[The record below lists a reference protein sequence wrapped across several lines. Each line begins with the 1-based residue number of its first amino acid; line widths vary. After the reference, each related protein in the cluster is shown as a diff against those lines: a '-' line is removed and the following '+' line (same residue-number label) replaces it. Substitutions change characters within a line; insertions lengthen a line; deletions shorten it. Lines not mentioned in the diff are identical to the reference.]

1 MAVSDWSGAS
11 LPWVEELAA
20 LKERVGALFRR
31 AEPRRQVGLLLEGLI
46 GGAADVGGVTDRPP
60 LREALEYALN
70 GDTPIVW
77 TLDRLG
83 AGYAAHRNGCAR
95 LLRRDR
101 PLREGRDFD
110 DFGGIFPPER
120 LRGQFGQRP
129 GPMRRDDFPSPLA
142 LSDDRKGESP
152 PDEIGPIP
160 FDIQIGLI
168 PAVAAMLRPDSS
180 PHSQLFPGPV
190 AFLRHSTS
198 FDFGSYLQSMEHT
211 GGALGNEF
219 GLERV
224 ISSDPNFQ
232 RCSRSPSSRR
242 LLAVARSDQPQHRE
256 SQRARID
263 LGSTVHGY
271 ALTSWV
277 SARAPSATPSIWSG
291 SVIYYLFSSENSA
304 KAASTSPQ
312 RACSA

>member
-1 MAVSDWSGAS
+1 MLCRCLCAQ
-11 LPWVEELAA
+11 
-20 LKERVGALFRR
+20 LKRRSRFRR
-31 AEPRRQVGLLLEGLI
+31 FRGDFSPR
-46 GGAADVGGVTDRPP
+46 TPSRP
-60 LREALEYALN
+60 
-70 GDTPIVW
+70 I
-77 TLDRLG
+77 
-83 AGYAAHRNGCAR
+83 
-95 LLRRDR
+95 R
-101 PLREGRDFD
+101 PT
-110 DFGGIFPPER
+110 
-120 LRGQFGQRP
+120 P

-224 ISSDPNFQ
+224 I
-232 RCSRSPSSRR
+232 
-242 LLAVARSDQPQHRE
+242 
-256 SQRARID
+256 
-263 LGSTVHGY
+263 
-271 ALTSWV
+271 
-277 SARAPSATPSIWSG
+277 
-291 SVIYYLFSSENSA
+291 
-304 KAASTSPQ
+304 
-312 RACSA
+312 